1 MILAVASGKGGTGK
15 TSIACALALALDR
28 PLTFLDCDVEGANAH
43 LFLRPDLRSKEEVL
57 VPYPIVDG
65 SRCDACGR
73 CVDECHFGAMV
84 RLGKKVKVMQNL
96 CHGCGVCRLVCPK
109 GAVTMTG
116 RSVGTVHQ
124 GTAGLMRFF
133 CGELRTGEALSV
145 PIIKRL
151 KKESDDTVII
161 DCPPG
166 TSCPAVE
173 SVEGSD
179 FALLVTEPTPYGI
192 HDLRGMITVCRRLGV
207 PSGVVI
213 NRSFGD
219 DRSVESLCA
228 AEGVPVLKKI
238 PFDRKVAEAYAKGGT
253 ILEAMPELREGL
265 RDMYLEIRGLR
276 R

>member
-1 MILAVASGKGGTGK
+1 MIVAVASGKGGTGK
-15 TSIACALALALDR
+15 TSVACALALALDR
-28 PLTFLDCDVEGANAH
+28 PLTFIDCDVEGANAH
-43 LFLRPDLRSKEEVL
+43 LFLRPLMTLNEEVL
-57 VPYPIVDG
+57 IPYPFVDL
-65 SRCDACGR
+65 SSCDLCGK
-73 CVDECHFGAMV
+73 CVEECHFGAML

-109 GAVTMTG
+109 RAVSMTG
-116 RSVGTVHQ
+116 RAVGTIHKGV
-124 GTAGLMRFF
+124 AGIMRFF
-133 CGELRTGEALSV
+133 CGELMTGEALSV

-151 KKESDDTVII
+151 KKEMDDLVII

-179 FALLVTEPTPYGI
+179 FALLVTEPTPFGV
-192 HDLRGMITVCRRLGV
+192 HDLEGMITVCRRLEV
-207 PSGVVI
+207 PCGVVI

-219 DRSVESLCA
+219 DLDVESLCA
-228 AEGVPVLKKI
+228 AEGVPVLLKI

-253 ILEAMPELREGL
+253 LLEVMPDLEEQLDE
-265 RDMYLEIRGLR
+265 MFLEIRGLR

>member
-116 RSVGTVHQ
+116 RPVGTVHQ

-253 ILEAMPELREGL
+253 ILEALPELREGL

>member
-1 MILAVASGKGGTGK
+1 MAVASGKGGTGK
-15 TSIACALALALDR
+15 TSVACALALALDR

-43 LFLRPDLRSKEEVL
+43 LFLRPEIRSREEVL
-57 VPYPIVDG
+57 VPYPNIDH
-65 SRCDACGR
+65 SKCDVCGR
-73 CVDECHFGAMV
+73 CVEECHFGAMV

-96 CHGCGVCRLVCPK
+96 CHGCGVCRLVCPRK
-109 GAVTMTG
+109 AISMSG
-116 RSVGTVHQ
+116 RPVGTVHQ

-145 PIIKRL
+145 PIIKSIKR
-151 KKESDDTVII
+151 ENDDTVII

-179 FALLVTEPTPYGI
+179 FALLVTEPTPFGV
-192 HDLRGMITVCRRLGV
+192 HDLRGMIAVCRRLEV
-207 PSGVVI
+207 PCGVVI
-213 NRSFGD
+213 NRSFGED
-219 DRSVESLCA
+219 QDVESLCTT
-228 AEGVPVLKKI
+228 EGVPILLRI
-238 PFDRKVAEAYAKGGT
+238 PFDRKVAEVYAKGGT
-253 ILEAMPELREGL
+253 LLEAMPDLVEPL